1 MDTKTK
7 ILLFFQQHPIA
18 TPIVSFILGAIIF

>member
-7 ILLFFQQHPIA
+7 ILLFLQQHPIA
-18 TPIVSFILGAIIF
+18 SPVVAFIVGVIIF